1 MNKTD
6 LVQKFGLRR
15 QQRLDA
21 IQREPRFHLPKRM
34 LCQQGEGCIVNIIIL
49 QILLRLLFLF
59 KVTGV
64 ALNARALSHRAPSD

>member
-21 IQREPRFHLPKRM
+21 MI
-34 LCQQGEGCIVNIIIL
+34 CQQGEGCIVNIIIL